1 MLSNFRFRLSAVL
14 FVFVSFFS
22 FAQESNVVLD
32 YSSETDELSSVS
44 AGSTIWIF
52 VKMILVLALIVVAIY
67 FIFRF
72 MKSRIDPEQDDDEMF
87 LRKVSSLKIST
98 GKSVQV
104 VTLNDEAAYVI
115 GVSEEGITLIDKVD
129 NKELITAMN
138 LDADKKQ
145 QTSRPKSFAELL
157 EVFSGTRKPVE
168 KVAAGESAI
177 TSGTMDLLD
186 SLKNKSME
194 SEDEQ

>member
-32 YSSETDELSSVS
+32 YSSETEDLSSVS
-44 AGSTIWIF
+44 TGSTIWIF

-115 GVSEEGITLIDKVD
+115 GVSEDGITLIDKVE

-145 QTSRPKSFAELL
+145 QVFRPKSFAELL
-157 EVFSGTRKPVE
+157 EVFSGNRKPVE
-168 KVAAGESAI
+168 KSADGSAI
-177 TSGTMDLLD
+177 TTGTMELLD
-186 SLKNKSME
+186 SLKNKTME
-194 SEDEQ
+194 TGDEQ